1 MEAQQLKQAVGVI
14 AIALTF
20 IGYIPYY
27 RDIVRKR
34 THPHLYSWALWGLL
48 TILIVA
54 LQLTGGA
61 GISALVTASAGFL
74 CFGVIVLG
82 LKHGKRDITTSD
94 KVVAIMSLIAMAF
107 WLIAKQPITSI
118 FLAVIADLLAFG
130 PTIRKSWNKP
140 QTETLSLYTTNTL
153 RFGLAVIAVK
163 NYTILSTLWP
173 ASWVFANGA
182 FAVMLITRRRQL
194 RRRR

>member
-1 MEAQQLKQAVGVI
+1 
-14 AIALTF
+14 
-20 IGYIPYY
+20 
-27 RDIVRKR
+27 
-34 THPHLYSWALWGLL
+34 
-48 TILIVA
+48 
-54 LQLTGGA
+54 
-61 GISALVTASAGFL
+61 
-74 CFGVIVLG
+74 
-82 LKHGKRDITTSD
+82 
-94 KVVAIMSLIAMAF
+94 MSLIAMAF